1 MGNVAG
7 VDGRLFDAGEVV
19 DEPVVRGPVGK
30 SFRLYDPDQMFL
42 MPPSIADW
50 VPEDHL
56 ARFVSE
62 LVEEV
67 LDLNPFLAVF
77 TEARGF
83 PPYDPR
89 LMLKV
94 LIYGYTT
101 GVRSSRKIEKRCHD
115 DVAFRFLAAN
125 QAPDFRSV
133 ARFRRR
139 HLVAL
144 DALFLEV
151 LKLCQ
156 AAGMVR
162 LGRVALDG
170 SKVRA
175 NASRR
180 KAMSFK
186 RLIEREADLQAEVDS
201 LFADAEAADVADD
214 ARFGEDGRDDDLGG
228 EMAGR
233 ESRLAR
239 IRRAKAEI
247 ARRESRLVKIRRA
260 RSDLQ
265 ADAARRAGADAARKA
280 WHTTTTTTTT
290 PTTADTT
297 TADSDTTDSDTDSD
311 IADIEV
317 EFGLYFE
324 TDTDTDTRID
334 FGTGAG
340 ERAKAA
346 ADAAHRAASAATVA
360 DKAQRNFTDPD
371 SRIMKTS
378 DGSFH
383 YCYNAQTAA
392 DDAYQVIVATR
403 LSNRSADCPE
413 FASIVDE
420 ITSNCGRQPDQVLAD
435 AGYFSDDN
443 VTAADTRGIDV
454 LIATG
459 RLKHHEKPSAQCDRP
474 ADNATSKQQMAYKLR
489 TEPGRAAYA
498 RRKAIIEPVFGQIDT
513 VQGGKQVLLR
523 SEQAAAAEW
532 RLIAACHNLRKLFN
546 YTRAARPAPT

>member
-1 MGNVAG
+1 MGDAC
-7 VDGRLFDAGEVV
+7 DGRLFDAGEVEVGGVRVAVGRV
-19 DEPVVRGPVGK
+19 DK
-30 SFRLYDPDQMFL
+30 TFRAYDPDQMFL

-50 VPEDHL
+50 VAEDHL

-67 LDLNPFLAVF
+67 LDLEPFLAVY

-125 QAPDFRSV
+125 QAPDFRSI

-139 HLVAL
+139 HLTAL
-144 DALFLEV
+144 AALFLEV
-151 LKLCQ
+151 LTLCQ
-156 AAGMVR
+156 AAGMVK
-162 LGRVALDG
+162 LGRVGLDG

-180 KAMSFK
+180 KAMSYK
-186 RLIEREADLQAEVDS
+186 RMTEREASLQAEVDD
-201 LFADAEAADVADD
+201 LLADAEAVD
-214 ARFGEDGRDDDLGG
+214 AAEDGRFGEDGRDDDLSA
-228 EMAGR
+228 EM
-233 ESRLAR
+233 
-239 IRRAKAEI
+239 
-247 ARRESRLVKIRRA
+247 ARRESRLAKIRRA
-260 RSDLQ
+260 KSDLE
-265 ADAARRAGADAARKA
+265 ADAARRAAADAARKT
-280 WHTTTTTTTT
+280 WHK
-290 PTTADTT
+290 TAAHTDRSAGQRCDDSTSA
-297 TADSDTTDSDTDSD
+297 ADQ
-311 IADIEV
+311 
-317 EFGLYFE
+317 
-324 TDTDTDTRID
+324 
-334 FGTGAG
+334 
-340 ERAKAA
+340 AA
-346 ADAAHRAASAATVA
+346 ADSTVA

-392 DDAYQVIVATR
+392 DEAHQVIVATR

-413 FASIVDE
+413 FAAVLDE
-420 ITSNCGRQPDQVLAD
+420 ITINCGQRPRQVVAD
-435 AGYFSDDN
+435 AGYFSEDN
-443 VTAADTRGIDV
+443 VTAAHDRGVDA

-459 RLKHHEKPSAQCDRP
+459 RLKHGETP
-474 ADNATSKQQMAYKLR
+474 AAAPRGRIPNDATVKQRMARKLR
-489 TEPGRAAYA
+489 TKNGRASYA
-498 RRKAIIEPVFGQIDT
+498 RRKAVIEPVFGQIHT

-523 SEQAAAAEW
+523 GEQAANSEW
-532 RLIAACHNLRKLFN
+532 QLIATCHNLRKLFN
-546 YTRAARPAPT
+546 HTGTARPGPT